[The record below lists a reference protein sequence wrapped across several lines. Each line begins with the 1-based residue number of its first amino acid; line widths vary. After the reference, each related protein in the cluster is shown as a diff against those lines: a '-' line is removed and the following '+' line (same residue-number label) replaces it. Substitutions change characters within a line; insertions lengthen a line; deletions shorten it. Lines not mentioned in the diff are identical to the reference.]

1 MQKKSIMLIVS
12 LMSFIVLLAGPEPE
26 RKRSNS
32 LNKKNEQ
39 KLERSSSSEQ
49 PPALR
54 QKYRKMI
61 NSQRTGQTNF
71 NLQPLDQLKNKN

>member
-1 MQKKSIMLIVS
+1 
-12 LMSFIVLLAGPEPE
+12 MSVIVLSAGPEPE

-39 KLERSSSSEQ
+39 KLGRSSFSEQ

-54 QKYRKMI
+54 QKYRKVV
-61 NSQRTGQTNF
+61 NSEQTCQTNF
-71 NLQPLDQLKNKN
+71 KFQTLDQLKNKN